1 MVDRP
6 NLPRNNP
13 AASSGGTNLITDGKM
28 LVLDLGSGEK
38 EGMVSSGSVS
48 D

>member
-13 AASSGGTNLITDGKM
+13 AASSGTNLITDGKM

-38 EGMVSSGSVS
+38 RDGFIWQRI
-48 D
+48 